1 MVKLCTLTAMES
13 REKIAFEQALD
24 ILLSGTT
31 PRVWSFIV
39 SIFGDLARNSDDEL
53 SAHLI
58 NKMTALIGIKP
69 EATRV
74 ALHRLRKEEWITVR
88 KSGRNSIYSLTA
100 KGLLQSQAASQR
112 IYGSDVQSGDHW
124 HLVLTDKA
132 RAKGPWDNPAN
143 GYLAL
148 TQNSF
153 FAHRDAPKNCGDHF
167 VISGEINAVPNWV
180 KNRLLNAEKDRNL
193 QILTQK
199 FKALESLIEQKNQLD
214 PVQVATLRS
223 LLVHCWRRAILRYPD
238 VPDWFFPKGWAG
250 TPCRGA
256 FDKALNKLRQPSLKT
271 LDPYNNDRKAE
282 PFKID

>member
-1 MVKLCTLTAMES
+1 MES
-13 REKIAFEQALD
+13 REKAAFEQALD

-39 SIFGDLARNSDDEL
+39 SIFGDLARNPDDEL

-88 KSGRNSIYSLTA
+88 KSGRNSIYSLTN
-100 KGLLQSQAASQR
+100 KGLWQSQAASQR
-112 IYGSDVQSGDHW
+112 IYGSDVQRGDHW
-124 HLVLTDKA
+124 HLVLTEKA
-132 RAKGPWDNPAN
+132 KAKGPWDDPAN
-143 GYLAL
+143 GYFAL

-153 FAHRDAPKNCGDHF
+153 FAHGDAPKNCGDHF
-167 VISGEINAVPNWV
+167 VISGDISAVPNWV
-180 KNRLLNAEKDRNL
+180 KDKLLNAERDKNL
-193 QILTQK
+193 QILTQR
-199 FKALESLIEQKNQLD
+199 FKTVKSVINQKKKLD
-214 PVQVATLRS
+214 PVQIATLRS

-250 TPCRGA
+250 TPCRSA
-256 FDKALNKLRQPSLKT
+256 FDQTLRNLQQPSIRTLDAFINENKLNTIKS
-271 LDPYNNDRKAE
+271 N
-282 PFKID
+282 